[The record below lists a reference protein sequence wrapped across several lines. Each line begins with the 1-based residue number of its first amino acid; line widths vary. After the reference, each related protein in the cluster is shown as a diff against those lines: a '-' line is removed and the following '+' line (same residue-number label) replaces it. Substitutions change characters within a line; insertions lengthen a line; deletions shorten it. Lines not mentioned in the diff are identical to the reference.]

1 MINLYYKPNLTDKDR
16 LINLFER
23 VVNPISKSICPLQGF
38 KCPSGEP
45 CDCNK
50 FCSNGNEFVLSH
62 ITNHDERIYV
72 MNKKL
77 TPGTYCLP
85 KGVDKC
91 NLKANY
97 HVFSL
102 AGWSC
107 LPLNQVVFKGDK
119 KKACKN
125 EEAENDDLNVLWDY
139 LKNEEAGDNI
149 DDYYEPLGQNL
160 RYRCNCGSKSL
171 DGTPMISIF
180 PFMCLADYCLRDI
193 PNPLPFMG
201 WNGKHCVCGPYFHL
215 DSNDKTSPCRREK
228 SRVENENFTGRVDCM
243 TENSF
248 LKQTLICPT
257 TDRELIFREWI
268 QRDSSDP
275 TEFVDALVNKML
287 I

>member
-1 MINLYYKPNLTDKDR
+1 MINLYYKPNLTDKHR
-16 LINLFER
+16 LIHWFER
-23 VVNPISKSICPLQGF
+23 VADPISKSICPLQGF

-45 CDCNK
+45 CDCKK
-50 FCSNGNEFVLSH
+50 FCSNATEFVLYH
-62 ITNHDERIYV
+62 IADNDERVYV

-107 LPLNQVVFKGDK
+107 LPLNRVVFKGDK
-119 KKACKN
+119 KRACKN
-125 EEAENDDLNVLWDY
+125 DEAENDDLNVLWDY
-139 LKNEEAGDNI
+139 EKNEEAGDNI

-160 RYRCNCGSKSL
+160 RYRCKCGSQSL
-171 DGTPMISIF
+171 DGTRMISVF
-180 PFMCLADYCLRDI
+180 PFVCLADYCLRDV
-193 PNPLPFMG
+193 PNPLDFMG
-201 WNGKHCVCGPYFHL
+201 WNGQECVCGPYFHL

-228 SRVENENFTGRVDCM
+228 SRVKDETFTGRVDCM

-248 LKQTLICPT
+248 VKQTLMCPT
-257 TDRELIFREWI
+257 TDKGLIFREWI
-268 QRDSSDP
+268 QTDSSDP
-275 TEFVDALVNKML
+275 ANLVDRLVNKNL